1 MHRWQLKRSPPLPN
15 TAKTRKRSTQTSAP
29 RKRTRSPE
37 PDLSGKERIFQA
49 AQIHFQS
56 HSYASTRVD
65 DICRAAGMSKGAFYL
80 HFRTKEEMMEELFR
94 EFFLR
99 IKNEIDEFLR
109 ITPPSPLAALELF
122 RKSLEVSQ
130 AQLHMTRLFFESM
143 GAEISGPDHGLNRW
157 VSSVFDDF
165 AKNLQKWLKLPDSAR
180 PRIRA
185 LISCMDGIVLHWAF
199 FDTPPSQR
207 KKQIDAFLEMVD
219 HSTSG
224 GLPG

>member
-1 MHRWQLKRSPPLPN
+1 MPN

-165 AKNLQKWLKLPDSAR
+165 DFIDLKERGVGVFISDVSGHGVPA
-180 PRIRA
+180 A
-185 LISCMDGIVLHWAF
+185 LITAMLKMTC
-199 FDTPPSQR
+199 
-207 KKQIDAFLEMVD
+207 
-219 HSTSG
+219 STFV
-224 GLPG
+224 